1 MNPSLEK
8 LIHSS
13 YKAVTQSLVPVISA
27 QQTMCDYQIADVD
40 FIDRKFSDH
49 LKVDYDTTV
58 TPDDVAKYE
67 PFLREV
73 LETAKPTMHLKAVR
87 KVFVKN
93 SYLMKVAKA
102 IPHIQPAEL
111 VTLQER
117 FRIKRG
123 KSSSGV
129 LVVTIFTAPY
139 PSYTDDDGVFKQQKF
154 SCKWNCYYCPNE
166 PGQPRSYLKGEPGVL
181 RANRYEFDCVRQMWG
196 RMEQLLDI
204 GHVVDKL
211 EVIVLGGTWA
221 SYPHAYQA
229 EFMRDMYYAA
239 NTFWDAQPRRERLS
253 LDEEKRRN
261 RDAISKII
269 GLTLE
274 TRPDTITPDEIT
286 RFRRYGCTRV
296 QLGIQHLDDA
306 ILKKINRRCTYE
318 QTVAAIAMLKDW
330 GYKVDG
336 HFMPNLPGA
345 TPEADERMF
354 KTLLNHTEHDTTLN
368 IPQDVQTHTPI
379 TRWRRF
385 ELENEDIQL
394 DQWKI
399 YPCEVVPFTVIEKWY
414 KAGEFKPYEETHLT
428 RILMDTKRKVF
439 PWIRLNR
446 IIRDIPSDYIMASG
460 DHPNM
465 RQSLQDAMRRAGYTC
480 KCIRCREVKLR
491 TMEGSPIYMVRQYN
505 GSRGTEFFISCE
517 SPDESILYGFVR
529 LRLPSHAR
537 APALA
542 PPALAPDHAWI
553 RELHVYGK
561 IQATATTVST
571 HDELRADATAG
582 TQSAQHKGIGSTLM
596 HCAECIAQSFG
607 KHHMYVISGEGTKNY
622 YARLGYVEEPTL
634 GYMEK
639 CIGLVV

>member
-1 MNPSLEK
+1 
-8 LIHSS
+8 
-13 YKAVTQSLVPVISA
+13 
-27 QQTMCDYQIADVD
+27 MCDFQIAGVD
-40 FIDRKFSDH
+40 EIDRKFSDH
-49 LKVDYDTTV
+49 LKTDFDTTV
-58 TPDDVAKYE
+58 TADDITKYE

-73 LETAKPTMHLKAVR
+73 LQTETPTINLKAIR

-102 IPHIQPAEL
+102 LPDVQPSEL
-111 VTLQER
+111 LTLQER

-139 PSYTDDDGVFKQQKF
+139 PSYTDEDGIFRQQKF

-181 RANRYEFDCVRQMWG
+181 RANRYEFDCTRQMWG

-229 EFMRDMYYAA
+229 EFIRDMYYAA
-239 NTFWDAQPRRERLS
+239 NTFWDAQPRRARLS
-253 LDEEKRRN
+253 LEEEMRLN
-261 RDAISKII
+261 RDALSKII

-274 TRPDTITPDEIT
+274 TRPDTITTEEIM

-345 TPEADERMF
+345 TPELDDRMF
-354 KTLLNHTEHDTTLN
+354 KTLLNHTELEMS
-368 IPQDVQTHTPI
+368 IPDDVRSNTPI
-379 TRWRRF
+379 TRWKHYNI
-385 ELENEDIQL
+385 ENEDIQL

-414 KAGEFKPYEETHLT
+414 RAGEFKPYDETHLA
-428 RILMDTKRKVF
+428 RILMDAKRNVF

-446 IIRDIPSDYIMASG
+446 IIRDIPTDYIMASG

-465 RQSLQDAMRRAGYTC
+465 RQSLQEAMRRAGYTC

-491 TMEGSPIYMVRQYN
+491 TMESHIYMVRQYN
-505 GSRGTEFFISCE
+505 GSRGTECFISCE
-517 SPDESILYGFVR
+517 SPDESVIYGFVR
-529 LRLPSHAR
+529 LRMPSVELD
-537 APALA
+537 PALA
-542 PPALAPDHAWI
+542 AALGTTAPPDHAWI

-561 IQATATTVST
+561 IQATNGASAP
-571 HDELRADATAG
+571 HEELRADATAG
-582 TQSAQHKGIGSTLM
+582 TQSAQHKGIGATLM
-596 HCAECIAQSFG
+596 HCAECIAKSFG
-607 KHHMYVISGEGTKNY
+607 KHHIYVISGEGTKNY
-622 YARLGYVEEPTL
+622 YARLGYVEEPRM

-639 CIGLVV
+639 ELALVV